1 MSFQTKFIKEMENK
15 GYLVLKTIRL
25 NKTGFPD
32 VIMLKAGK
40 TTFVELK
47 EGNDTLK
54 PLQKARID
62 ELRKQGFEAYCLHDK
77 KGIVY

>member
-32 VIMLKAGK
+32 VIMLKSGK